1 MTDSTALSF
10 RTMAFIDGEF
20 VGARSEQTFATEN
33 PATGHELAQVS
44 RCDSADVDVAV
55 RSARRAFDGWA
66 GLEPGERKRL
76 LLRFADRLEDASEE
90 LALLD
95 CLEAGKPI
103 SDCREIDVPETVQCF
118 RWYAEAVDKVYG
130 QVAPTG
136 PGAFGLILRE
146 PVGVVAAVLP
156 WNFPALM
163 LAWKAAPALA
173 AGNCVIVKPAEQT
186 SLSAL
191 RMAELAAEAGLPDGV
206 FNVVTGFGESVGAP
220 LGLHPDV
227 DVVSFT
233 GSTEVGRYFLKYSA
247 DSNLKRVVLECGGK
261 SPQIVMDDAAG
272 LDLAE
277 VAAEVLNAAYWNM
290 GENCSCGSRLLVQAG
305 VKDRLLELVVSLTD
319 SWKVGDP
326 QDPTTTIGPMIEREH
341 LDKVLGYI
349 EAGRRDGAR
358 VVTGGGRVLDDSG
371 GYFVAPTVFDD
382 VRGDMAIAREE
393 IFGPVL
399 CALTFDTEE
408 EALRLAND
416 TDYGLAASIW
426 TSDLDTA
433 NRLGRGVKAGTISV
447 NCYSEGDITTPF
459 GGYKLSGF
467 GGRDN
472 GLQAFDQYVEL
483 KTLWIARR

>member
-1 MTDSTALSF
+1 
-10 RTMAFIDGEF
+10 
-20 VGARSEQTFATEN
+20 
-33 PATGHELAQVS
+33 
-44 RCDSADVDVAV
+44 
-55 RSARRAFDGWA
+55 
-66 GLEPGERKRL
+66 
-76 LLRFADRLEDASEE
+76 
-90 LALLD
+90 
-95 CLEAGKPI
+95 
-103 SDCREIDVPETVQCF
+103 
-118 RWYAEAVDKVYG
+118 
-130 QVAPTG
+130 
-136 PGAFGLILRE
+136 
-146 PVGVVAAVLP
+146 
-156 WNFPALM
+156 
-163 LAWKAAPALA
+163 
-173 AGNCVIVKPAEQT
+173 
-186 SLSAL
+186 
-191 RMAELAAEAGLPDGV
+191 
-206 FNVVTGFGESVGAP
+206 VGAP

-305 VKDRLLELVVSLTD
+305 VRDRLLELVVSLTD

-326 QDPTTTIGPMIEREH
+326 QDPTTSIGPMIEREH

-349 EAGRRDGAR
+349 EAGRRAGAR
-358 VVTGGGRVLDDSG
+358 VVTGGRRVLDDSG

-426 TSDLDTA
+426 TSNLDTA

-483 KTLWIARR
+483 KTLWIARRGIA